1 MPLLVGGIV
10 ELGWEMLKKTARDM
24 LIEE

>member
-10 ELGWEMLKKTARDM
+10 ELGWEMLKKTSRDM